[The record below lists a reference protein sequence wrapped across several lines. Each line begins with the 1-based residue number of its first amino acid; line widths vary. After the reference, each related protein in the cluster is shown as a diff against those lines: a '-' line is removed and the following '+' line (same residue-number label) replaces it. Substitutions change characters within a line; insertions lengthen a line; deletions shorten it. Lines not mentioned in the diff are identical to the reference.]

1 MACGRTASRAGRARS
16 SKAPASRASIHMTGT
31 LPCGTVEERPEKF
44 AGLLRQNGLRISPA
58 EVADAAQATLLIGME
73 DRASFRGAPRSTL
86 VKRGQDAAVFDRLFE
101 LYFTGAK
108 DLIDGLQGS
117 LLDALDQEKLN
128 ELELEE
134 IARLLA
140 RMSPLSQ
147 ALLTARADQLARIL
161 RQATLSLDFRGLQS
175 PLQRGFYARR
185 LLQAAGG
192 TEAEKELRQFL
203 QTLRERGLDPAQLE
217 LASRKIS
224 QTLQALEEAARR
236 VADREQKARDPES
249 RGDQSLLHR
258 SMASLTPDEVQR
270 MRTVVRRLAE
280 RLKARLSR
288 RRKVRR
294 RGKLSVRFLFRN
306 KASTGGEPYKLVFR
320 ARRPERPEIV
330 VLCDVSDSV
339 RNVSRLMLQ
348 FVYTLQELYARVRS
362 FVFVSDIGEVTHLF
376 KNMDVSTAVDLAT
389 AGRVINLSANSNYG
403 HALKLFRDTWLGSIT
418 RRTTVI
424 VIGDGRTNY
433 NPPNAWALADL
444 KRRCRRLLWLC
455 PEEQHSWGFGDS
467 EMPLYARH
475 CDRVESVR
483 SVDDLGR
490 VAAELMP

>member
-1 MACGRTASRAGRARS
+1 M
-16 SKAPASRASIHMTGT
+16 
-31 LPCGTVEERPEKF
+31 LVEP
-44 AGLLRQNGLRISPA
+44 
-58 EVADAAQATLLIGME
+58 
-73 DRASFRGAPRSTL
+73 
-86 VKRGQDAAVFDRLFE
+86 E

-108 DLIDGLQGS
+108 DLIEGLQGS
-117 LLDALDQEKLN
+117 LLEALDQEKLN
-128 ELELEE
+128 DLELEE

-147 ALLTARADQLARIL
+147 ALLTARTDQLARIL

-217 LASRKIS
+217 LASRKVS
-224 QTLQALEEAARR
+224 HTLQALEEAARR

-249 RGDQSLLHR
+249 RGDKSLLHR

-294 RGKLSVRFLFRN
+294 RGKLSVRRTLRKN
-306 KASTGGEPYKLVFR
+306 LSTGGEPYKLVFR

-362 FVFVSDIGEVTHLF
+362 FVFVSDIGEVTPLF
-376 KNMDVSTAVDLAT
+376 RKTDVSTAVDLAT
-389 AGRVINLSANSNYG
+389 AGKVINLSANSNYG
-403 HALKLFRDTWLGSIT
+403 HALQLFQQTWLGSIT

-433 NPPNAWALADL
+433 NPPNAWALQEI

-455 PEEQHSWGFGDS
+455 PEDKASWGFGDS
-467 EMPLYARH
+467 EMPLYARYCH
-475 CDRVESVR
+475 RVEAVR
-483 SVDDLGR
+483 SVDDLAR
-490 VAAELMP
+490 VAGEMLP

>member
-1 MACGRTASRAGRARS
+1 MD
-16 SKAPASRASIHMTGT
+16 
-31 LPCGTVEERPEKF
+31 ERLEDF

-58 EVADAAQATLLIGME
+58 EVSDAAQATLLVGLE
-73 DRASFRGAPRSTL
+73 DRHAFRGALRATL

-108 DLIDGLQGS
+108 DLVDGLQGS
-117 LLDALDQEKLN
+117 LLDALSAEKLS

-134 IARLLA
+134 IARLLSQMA
-140 RMSPLSQ
+140 PLTQ
-147 ALLTARADQLARIL
+147 ALLQGRTDLLARIL
-161 RQATLSLDFRGLQS
+161 RQATLSVDFRGLSS
-175 PLQRGFYARR
+175 PLQKGFYARR

-192 TEAEKELRQFL
+192 IKAETEL
-203 QTLRERGLDPAQLE
+203 QQLLASLKERGLDPDALE
-217 LASRKIS
+217 LVSKKANRA
-224 QTLQALEEAARR
+224 LQALEEAARR
-236 VADREQKARDPES
+236 VADREQRARDPEQKS
-249 RGDQSLLHR
+249 AQSLLHR
-258 SMASLTPDEVQR
+258 NISSLTPDEVQR

-294 RGKLSVRFLFRN
+294 RGKLSVRRTLRKN
-306 KASTGGEPYKLVFR
+306 LSTGGEPYQLVFR

-376 KNMDVSTAVDLAT
+376 KKMDVSSAVDLAT
-389 AGRVINLSANSNYG
+389 AGKVINLAANSNYG
-403 HALKLFRDTWLGSIT
+403 HALKMFHSTWLGSIT

-433 NPPNAWALADL
+433 NPPNAWALGEL
-444 KRRCRRLLWLC
+444 KRKCKRLIWLC
-455 PEEQHSWGFGDS
+455 PEEKSSWGFGDS

-475 CDRVESVR
+475 CHRVESVR
-483 SVDDLGR
+483 SLDDLTR

>member
-1 MACGRTASRAGRARS
+1 MD
-16 SKAPASRASIHMTGT
+16 
-31 LPCGTVEERPEKF
+31 ERLEDF
-44 AGLLRQNGLRISPA
+44 VGLLRQNGLRISPA
-58 EVADAAQATLLIGME
+58 EVSDAAQAALLVGLE
-73 DRASFRGAPRSTL
+73 DRQAFRGALRATL

-108 DLIDGLQGS
+108 DLVEGLQGS
-117 LLDALDQEKLN
+117 LLEALSAENLD

-134 IARLLA
+134 IARLLSQ
-140 RMSPLSQ
+140 MSPLAQ
-147 ALLTARADQLARIL
+147 ALVQGRTDQLARIL
-161 RQATLSLDFRGLQS
+161 RQATLSLDFRGLSS
-175 PLQRGFYARR
+175 PLQKGFYARR

-192 TEAEKELRQFL
+192 IKAETEL
-203 QTLRERGLDPAQLE
+203 QQLLASLKERGLDPDVLE
-217 LASRKIS
+217 LVSKKAS

-236 VADREQKARDPES
+236 VADREQKARDPEQK
-249 RGDQSLLHR
+249 GTQSLLHR
-258 SMASLTPDEVQR
+258 NISSLTADEVQR
-270 MRTVVRRLAE
+270 MRSVVRRLAE

-294 RGKLSVRFLFRN
+294 RGKLSVRRTLRKN
-306 KASTGGEPYKLVFR
+306 LSTGGEPYRLVFR

-348 FVYTLQELYARVRS
+348 FVYTLQELYSRVRS

-376 KNMDVSTAVDLAT
+376 KKMDVSSAVDLAT
-389 AGRVINLSANSNYG
+389 AGKVINLAANSNYG
-403 HALKLFRDTWLGSIT
+403 HALKMFQSTWLGSIT

-433 NPPNAWALADL
+433 NPPNAWALGEL
-444 KRRCRRLLWLC
+444 KRKCKRLIWLC
-455 PEEQHSWGFGDS
+455 PEEKSSWGFGDS
-467 EMPLYARH
+467 EMPLYARNCH
-475 CDRVESVR
+475 RVESVR
-483 SVDDLGR
+483 SLDDLTR

>member
-1 MACGRTASRAGRARS
+1 M
-16 SKAPASRASIHMTGT
+16 
-31 LPCGTVEERPEKF
+31 EERLEDF

-58 EVADAAQATLLIGME
+58 EVADAAQAALLVGME
-73 DRASFRGAPRSTL
+73 DRASFRGALRATL

-101 LYFTGAK
+101 LYFTGAQ
-108 DLIDGLQGS
+108 DLVDGLQGS
-117 LLDALDQEKLN
+117 LLDALEQEKLN

-134 IARLLA
+134 VARLLA
-140 RMSPLSQ
+140 QMSPLAQ
-147 ALLTARADQLARIL
+147 ALLTGRTDQLARIL
-161 RQATLSLDFRGLQS
+161 RQATLSVDFRGLQS

-185 LLQAAGG
+185 LLQAAGA
-192 TEAEKELRQFL
+192 TQAEKELQQLL
-203 QTLRERGLDPAQLE
+203 QALRERGLDPARLE
-217 LASRKIS
+217 LVSRKTS
-224 QTLQALEEAARR
+224 QTLKALEEASRR

-249 RGDQSLLHR
+249 RGDKSLLHR
-258 SMASLTPDEVQR
+258 NIASLSADEVLR

-294 RGKLSVRFLFRN
+294 KGKLSVRRTLRKN
-306 KASTGGEPYKLVFR
+306 LSTGGEPYKLVFR

-362 FVFVSDIGEVTHLF
+362 FVFVSDIGEVTPLF
-376 KNMDVSTAVDLAT
+376 KKTDVSTAVDLAT

-403 HALKLFRDTWLGSIT
+403 HALKLFRDTWLGSLN

-433 NPPNAWALADL
+433 NPPNAWVLAEL
-444 KRRCRRLLWLC
+444 KRKCRRLIWLC
-455 PEEQHSWGFGDS
+455 PEEPHSWGFGDS

-483 SVDDLGR
+483 SLDDLAR

>member
-1 MACGRTASRAGRARS
+1 MRA
-16 SKAPASRASIHMTGT
+16 
-31 LPCGTVEERPEKF
+31 VDERLEDF
-44 AGLLRQNGLRISPA
+44 TGLLRQNGLRISPA
-58 EVADAAQATLLIGME
+58 EVADAAQAALFVGME
-73 DRASFRGAPRSTL
+73 DRAAFRGALRATL
-86 VKRGQDAAVFDRLFE
+86 VKRGQDAPVFDRLFE

-108 DLIDGLQGS
+108 DLVEGLQDS
-117 LLDALDQEKLN
+117 LLDALEREKLDD
-128 ELELEE
+128 LQLEE
-134 IARLLA
+134 IARMLA
-140 RMSPLSQ
+140 QMSPLTQ
-147 ALLTARADQLARIL
+147 ALAAGRADQLARIL
-161 RQATLSLDFRGLQS
+161 RQAMLGIDFRGLQS

-192 TEAEKELRQFL
+192 SLAEKELQQLLHLL
-203 QTLRERGLDPAQLE
+203 QQRGLDPAHLE
-217 LASRKIS
+217 LASRKVS

-236 VADREQKARDPES
+236 VADREQKARDPEA
-249 RGDQSLLHR
+249 RGDKSLLHR
-258 SMASLTPDEVQR
+258 NLASLTAEEVQR

-280 RLKARLSR
+280 RLKTRLSR

-294 RGKLSVRFLFRN
+294 RGYLSVRRTLRKN
-306 KASTGGEPYKLVFR
+306 LSTGGEPFKLVFR

-376 KNMDVSTAVDLAT
+376 KNMDVSAAVDLAT

>member
-1 MACGRTASRAGRARS
+1 M
-16 SKAPASRASIHMTGT
+16 
-31 LPCGTVEERPEKF
+31 EERLEDF

-58 EVADAAQATLLIGME
+58 EVADAAQAALLVGME
-73 DRASFRGAPRSTL
+73 DRASFRGALRATL

-101 LYFTGAK
+101 LYFTGAQ
-108 DLIDGLQGS
+108 DLVDGLQGS
-117 LLDALDQEKLN
+117 LLDALEQEKLN

-134 IARLLA
+134 VARLLA
-140 RMSPLSQ
+140 QMSPLAQ
-147 ALLTARADQLARIL
+147 ALLTGRTDQLARIL
-161 RQATLSLDFRGLQS
+161 RQATLSVDFRGLQS

-185 LLQAAGG
+185 LLQAAGA
-192 TEAEKELRQFL
+192 TQAEKELQQLL
-203 QTLRERGLDPAQLE
+203 QALRERGLDPARLE
-217 LASRKIS
+217 LVSRKTS
-224 QTLQALEEAARR
+224 QTLKALEEASRR

-249 RGDQSLLHR
+249 RGDKSLLHR
-258 SMASLTPDEVQR
+258 NIASLSADEVQR

-294 RGKLSVRFLFRN
+294 KGKLSVRRTLRKN
-306 KASTGGEPYKLVFR
+306 LSTGGEPYKLVFR
-320 ARRPERPEIV
+320 ARRPERPEII

-339 RNVSRLMLQ
+339 RSVSRLMLQ

-362 FVFVSDIGEVTHLF
+362 FVFVSDIGEVTPLF
-376 KNMDVSTAVDLAT
+376 KKTDVGTAVDLAT

-424 VIGDGRTNY
+424 IIGDGRTNY
-433 NPPNAWALADL
+433 NPPNAWVLAEV
-444 KRRCRRLLWLC
+444 KRKCRRLIWLC
-455 PEEQHSWGFGDS
+455 PEERHSWGFGDS

-483 SVDDLGR
+483 SLDDLAR